1 MYVYLSLVMILS
13 VSSSMA
19 ASNCLISADTS
30 GTLFICAWILS
41 SFSNSLIAKNL
52 FCSSGTSVSFFST
65 VSITLSTS
73 GANLCTAAAAL
84 FFCASSIAFLVA
96 FSIPVS
102 FRAEISTTGQPSFSA
117 SFATLILSPFLFTIS
132 IMLTAMT
139 TGIPSSISCVL
150 RYKLRSMLVPSTRFR
165 IASGLSPI
173 R

>member
-1 MYVYLSLVMILS
+1 
-13 VSSSMA
+13 MA
-19 ASNCLISADTS
+19 ASSCLISADTS

-73 GANLCTAAAAL
+73 GANLCTATAAL

-102 FRAEISTTGQPSFSA
+102 FSAEISITGQPSFSYTMTR
-117 SFATLILSPFLFTIS
+117 SLLSPFSFTRS

-150 RYKLRSMLVPSTRFR
+150 RYKFLSMLVPSTRFR